1 MALFR
6 RCPNCHR
13 IKIGHCVAPITCD
26 GLPVFRTPEYLIS
39 ELATAE
45 RPRRGSV
52 VAGAAEHVGG
62 VRQKFGNGVEGLDG
76 ALGATWEIDDERAGA
91 HADHGA

>member
-6 RCPNCHR
+6 RCPNYHR
-13 IKIGHCVAPITCD
+13 IKIGHRVALITCD
-26 GLPVFRTPEYLIS
+26 GLPVFRTPEYVIS

-45 RPRRGSV
+45 KPRRGSV
-52 VAGAAEHVGG
+52 VAGAAEDVGG
-62 VRQKFGNGVEGLDG
+62 MREQIGYGVEGLDG
-76 ALGATWEIDDERAGA
+76 ALGASWEIDEERAGA